1 MRSEA
6 LFKAGGEGD
15 FSGTTGLRCY
25 DPAVFGTNLFRE
37 SIVLNTKHWS
47 ALSSRIGFAFA
58 ISGGLS
64 QPCQADDA
72 RYSLMFSPY
81 TIHFNPS
88 SEHRQVWLAGLERQD
103 SANAVAGAAF
113 FTNSFGQP
121 SVFLYPFGKTYPG
134 PIRVGSVTAVPE
146 QWYVKWAAGLL
157 YGYKGAY
164 EDKVPFNKDGFSPG
178 VILSLGRNV
187 TERSQFQLNM
197 LGANGLMFQLNTR
210 IK

>member
-1 MRSEA
+1 
-6 LFKAGGEGD
+6 
-15 FSGTTGLRCY
+15 
-25 DPAVFGTNLFRE
+25 
-37 SIVLNTKHWS
+37 VLNTKRWS
-47 ALSSRIGFAFA
+47 VLGSRVGFVFAVSS
-58 ISGGLS
+58 GLS

-88 SEHRQVWLAGLERQD
+88 PEHRHVWLVGLERREPP
-103 SANAVAGAAF
+103 NAVAGAAF
-113 FTNSFGQP
+113 FSNSFGQP

-134 PIRVGSVTAVPE
+134 PIRVASVTAVPE

-164 EDKVPFNKDGFSPG
+164 EDKVPFNRDGLSPG
-178 VILSLGRNV
+178 IIVSLGRNI
-187 TERSQFQLNM
+187 TEQSQVQLNL
-197 LGANGLMFQLNTR
+197 LGVNGLMFQLSTR